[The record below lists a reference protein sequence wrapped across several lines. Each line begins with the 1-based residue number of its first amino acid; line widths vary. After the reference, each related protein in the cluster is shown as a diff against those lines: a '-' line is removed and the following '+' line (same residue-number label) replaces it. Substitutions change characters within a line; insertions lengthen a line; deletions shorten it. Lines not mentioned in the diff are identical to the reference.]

1 MRHRKGMAGL
11 ALSHRRFDG
20 SWQREL
26 KNQREL
32 LRKLAVQPC
41 VASFFPRPMA
51 KLSHWAALDFGDL
64 APIWI
69 TQLPNGMDSAAKI

>member
-1 MRHRKGMAGL
+1 MRHRRVMAGL
-11 ALSHRRFDG
+11 ALSHRRFDR
-20 SWQREL
+20 SWQRDL
-26 KNQREL
+26 KNLRSL
-32 LRKLAVQPC
+32 LRKSVVQPY

-69 TQLPNGMDSAAKI
+69 T